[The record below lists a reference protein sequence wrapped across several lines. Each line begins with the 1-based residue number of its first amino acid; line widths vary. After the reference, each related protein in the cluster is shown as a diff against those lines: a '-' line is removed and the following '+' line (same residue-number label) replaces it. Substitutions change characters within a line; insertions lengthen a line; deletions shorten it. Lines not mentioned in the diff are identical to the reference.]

1 MTNNTVK
8 TFIGT
13 VSSDKADKTI
23 VVNVV
28 TRKTHPLY
36 RKQYT
41 STKKFM
47 AHDEKNEAHE
57 GDKVAIAETRPI
69 SARKRFTLARV
80 IERAPVRH
88 VETTDETI
96 AEVSGQKP
104 KEAKEKTEA
113 EPKETPK
120 EEKAS

>member
-1 MTNNTVK
+1 MTKTAK

-23 VVNVV
+23 VVSVI
-28 TRKTHPLY
+28 TRKTHPIY

-57 GDKVAIAETRPI
+57 GDRVAISETKPL
-69 SARKRFTLARV
+69 SARKRFELTRI

-88 VETTDETI
+88 VEVADETI

-104 KEAKEKTEA
+104 KEEPMEETKEVTEQ
-113 EPKETPK
+113 
-120 EEKAS
+120 EKSS

>member
-1 MTNNTVK
+1 MTKTAK

-23 VVNVV
+23 VVNIV
-28 TRKTHPLY
+28 TRKTHPIY

-57 GDKVAIAETRPI
+57 GDKVAIAETRPL
-69 SARKRFTLARV
+69 SARKRFVLARV

-88 VETTDETI
+88 VETTDEAI
-96 AEVSGQKP
+96 AEVAGQKS
-104 KEAKEKTEA
+104 K
-113 EPKETPK
+113 KETPEK
-120 EEKAS
+120 KKETPQEEKSA